1 MATNNA
7 VNQTSQMFTVTNDLT
22 ITSGNLDLANTNGAG
37 TQGIINFGGSRY
49 VSNYGTNNFFLGL
62 NSGNTTL
69 NVTFAVSNS
78 ALGDASLA
86 SLTTGGANIAFG
98 HQTLTACTTGLNNCG
113 VGFASLNAVTSG
125 SWNTVVGYGGLLQLT
140 TGSYNT
146 AIGLNGIATAGA
158 GYAYTSSESS
168 NIVIGSSG
176 VVGDNNTIRIGTDG
190 SGISQQNRF
199 FVAGVRGVTTGVND
213 AIAVLIDSAGQLG
226 TVSSSIRFKEN
237 IREMGNESSPILN
250 LRPVIFNYKEDPAK
264 SDSIGLIAEEV
275 AEVMPWLVVYDKDK
289 APLTVRYQDLPVI
302 LLNELKKLKH
312 EIAELKKEFHG
323 NKQ

>member
-22 ITSGNLDLANTNGAG
+22 ITSGNIALSNTNGAG
-37 TQGIINFGGSRY
+37 TQGVVTFGGSRY
-49 VSNYGTNNFFLGL
+49 ISNYGTNNFFLGL

-69 NVTFAVSNS
+69 NTTFAVSNS
-78 ALGDASLA
+78 CLGDNSLL

-98 HQTLTACTTGLNNCG
+98 HETLKSCTTGLNNCG
-113 VGFASLNAVTSG
+113 VGFASMNAVTTG
-125 SWNTVVGYGGLLQLT
+125 SWNTVVGYGGLDNLT

-146 AIGLNGIATAGA
+146 AIGLNGSANNGA
-158 GYAYTSSESS
+158 GSAYTTSESS
-168 NIVIGSSG
+168 NIVIGSAG
-176 VVGDNNTIRIGTDG
+176 VAGDNNIIRIGTDG
-190 SGISQQNRF
+190 SGNSQQNKF
-199 FVAGVRGVTTGVND
+199 FVAGVRGITTGVND

-226 TVSSSIRFKEN
+226 TISSSLRFKEN
-237 IREMGNESSPILN
+237 IRDMGHESANVLH

-302 LLNELKKLKH
+302 LLNEMKKLKH
-312 EIAELKKEFHG
+312 EIAELKKELHG
-323 NKQ
+323 NK